1 MHIKAERPGDA
12 DIIHSMTV
20 SAFATVPYG
29 DGSEGRVIDALRAAG
44 ALTLSL
50 IVEDEGA
57 IIGHIAFSPVTIN
70 GQHGPWFGLGPVSV
84 RPDRQFTGIGSALIR
99 EGLQQMSALG
109 AELCVLL
116 GNPSYYRRFGFEHD
130 PALTCDDG
138 PAEAFQRLVIK
149 GEAPTGLVA
158 FHPAFTVG

>member
-1 MHIKAERPGDA
+1 MHIKAERRGDA
-12 DIIHSMTV
+12 DTIHSMTV

-50 IVEDEGA
+50 IVEDEGT

-84 RPDRQFTGIGSALIR
+84 RPDQQFKGIGSALIR
-99 EGLQQMSALG
+99 EGLSQMSALG
-109 AELCVLL
+109 AELFVLL
-116 GNPSYYRRFGFEHD
+116 GNPAYYRRFGFEHD

-138 PAEAFQRLVIK
+138 LAEAFQRLVIK

-158 FHPAFTVG
+158 FHPAFAVG